1 MRACILFFINKF
13 IDSLHKKCVQQNQSD
28 LKDWNK
34 EQKTDLSLELDS
46 TDTQYIQNYII
57 YMQRDKEAESGFSHA
72 LIYCKWLTEGAGL
85 MTELDSFA
93 NCQEIRR
100 KAAFSLTQ
108 PKPPATKSVTSIPQ
122 EVAVDKGSDKHR
134 VLWMEIVLIIF
145 YHGVSQG
152 LPPFTHFCSISI
164 SLPLFSIL
172 RRAYSKVVHR
182 SLTPRSSGEAP
193 IADFGQEVTGDGQLY
208 MITDTWLP
216 WQPHC
221 LISPIPLSFLG

>member
-134 VLWMEIVLIIF
+134 VLWMEIVLNI
-145 YHGVSQG
+145 
-152 LPPFTHFCSISI
+152 
-164 SLPLFSIL
+164 
-172 RRAYSKVVHR
+172 
-182 SLTPRSSGEAP
+182 
-193 IADFGQEVTGDGQLY
+193 
-208 MITDTWLP
+208 LP
-216 WQPHC
+216 WC
-221 LISPIPLSFLG
+221 FTGLATFYSFLQHLNLSALIFHSKEGIQQGCPQVTYSQKFR